1 MDLHGI
7 AAIAPLL
14 ADTDKGLPSRAAG
27 LSVAEFLATSPQ
39 LNEFW
44 TPLVVLYNDALNHN
58 AQVMADWCK
67 EHGFS
72 LMPHGKTTMAPVLWQ
87 LQLDAGAHG
96 ITLATAGQVRTGRS
110 LGLTSIMM
118 ANALTD
124 PQGLQHIA
132 GELDD
137 PNFTFSCWAD
147 SVETIEAM
155 ERGLDGGT
163 LARPLNVLVELGA
176 AGGRTGARSIAVA
189 RKVAERVVASPSL
202 RLAGVAGYE
211 GSLGHDRSDASL
223 SAVRAYLE
231 SLVELHSGLADLY
244 DDAEVLLTV
253 GGSAYFDLVAEVVSP
268 TIGSVPHT
276 RYVLRSGASLTHDEG
291 FYQGIS
297 PLDAQ
302 QNLDPSRTLVPAMR
316 GLARIVSHPEP
327 GLALFDAG
335 KRDFP
340 FDEGLPK
347 PISIAASTS
356 ATNSA
361 SSAGSIVPTAA
372 PAKGMSVSALNDQH
386 GYLRLEDGVDA
397 PIGSVVTLGLSHPCT
412 AFDKWRYLPVVAS
425 ANDSTVVNLIRTY
438 F

>member
-1 MDLHGI
+1 MHLQSI
-7 AAIAPLL
+7 EANAPLL
-14 ADTDKGLPSRAAG
+14 AATDKGLPARAAG
-27 LSVAEFLATSPQ
+27 LSVTEFLATSPT
-39 LNEFW
+39 LDEFW
-44 TPLVVLYNDALNHN
+44 TPLVVLYDDALRHN
-58 AQVMADWCK
+58 ARVMAKWCDAN
-67 EHGFS
+67 GFS
-72 LMPHGKTTMAPVLWQ
+72 LMPHGKTTMSPVLWR

-96 ITLATAGQVRTGRS
+96 ITLATGGQVRTGRA

-124 PQGLQHIA
+124 PQSLQYIA
-132 GELDD
+132 GQLDD
-137 PNFTFSCWAD
+137 PDFDFSCWVD
-147 SVETIEAM
+147 SVATVEAM
-155 ERGLDGGT
+155 ERGLAGAT
-163 LARPLNVLVELGA
+163 LARPINVLVELGA
-176 AGGRTGARSIAVA
+176 AGGRTGARSSAVA
-189 RKVAERVVASPSL
+189 REIAELVVASPQL

-223 SAVRAYLE
+223 SAVRAYLND
-231 SLVELHSGLADLY
+231 LVALHSDLADLY
-244 DDAEVLLTV
+244 DDAEVVLTV

-268 TIGSVPHT
+268 SMGSVPRS

-291 FYQGIS
+291 FYRGIS
-297 PLDAQ
+297 PLDAH
-302 QNLDPSRTLVPAMR
+302 QNLPAEQTLVPAMR

-347 PISIAASTS
+347 PISIAANLPGD
-356 ATNSA
+356 AA
-361 SSAGSIVPTAA
+361 AAAGGPT
-372 PAKGMSVSALNDQH
+372 PADQMTVSALNDQH
-386 GYLRLEDGVDA
+386 GYLRIPEGSDA

-425 ANDSTVVNLIRTY
+425 AENHSVVDLIRTY